1 MEIYA
6 KRIRELRLK
15 LGYTQEHLAMLL
27 GYSSKSSITKIESG
41 SVGLPLQRLIPF
53 TYALNTNI
61 DYLLGKTD
69 DPSAPNDSESHE
81 YDDSENERELVK
93 IYRHLD
99 ETHKAQLME
108 YAAMMYERFGTDLP
122 TGLFVSHDA

>member
-6 KRIRELRLK
+6 KRIKELRQK

-41 SVGLPLQRLIPF
+41 AVGLPLQRLIPF

-69 DPSAPNDSESHE
+69 DPSAIPDSSSP
-81 YDDSENERELVK
+81 DDDDQQNERQLVK

-108 YAAMMYERFGTDLP
+108 YASMMYERFGTDLP
-122 TGLFVSHDA
+122 SGVFVPHS